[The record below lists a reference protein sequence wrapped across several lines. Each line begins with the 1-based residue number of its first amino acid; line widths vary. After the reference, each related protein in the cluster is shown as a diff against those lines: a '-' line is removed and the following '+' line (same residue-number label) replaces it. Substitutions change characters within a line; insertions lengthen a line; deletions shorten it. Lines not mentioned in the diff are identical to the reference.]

1 MCQKGAT
8 ASEPRHVPVVWC
20 PTWPPAARWRRA
32 VTGVVAFPRVSLTS
46 LALFRFFA
54 FLAVACLMRVH
65 VARGGAHHVFVVQGL

>member
-1 MCQKGAT
+1 MPKRRNGERAQARSSGL
-8 ASEPRHVPVVWC
+8 VPNLA
-20 PTWPPAARWRRA
+20 PAARWRRA
-32 VTGVVAFPRVSLTS
+32 VTGVVAFSRVSITS